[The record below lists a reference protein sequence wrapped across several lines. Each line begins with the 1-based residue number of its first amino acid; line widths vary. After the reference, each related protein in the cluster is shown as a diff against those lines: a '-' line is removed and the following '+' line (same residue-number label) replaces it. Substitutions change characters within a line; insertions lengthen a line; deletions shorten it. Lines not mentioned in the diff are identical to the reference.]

1 MNTSE
6 VSPKANARL
15 NKVQKISKCIRLF
28 IQYGCP
34 MIVLGQFVVVY
45 LASKGLI
52 TLPQPP
58 QPPETY
64 SPDNHNLFN
73 GSLVFCQVATIV
85 VYLAWYYIG
94 LKLFRIF
101 EKGIMFTSET
111 VQCLQI
117 LGIVFLVRF
126 LLELGIFFFFP
137 LLQKIGAHALVWSDL
152 FTGFFIICI
161 GWLIDEARKIQE
173 EQELTV

>member
-1 MNTSE
+1 MNANE
-6 VSPKANARL
+6 ISPKTNARL
-15 NKVQKISKCIRLF
+15 NRIQKISKCIRLF

-34 MIVLGQFVVVY
+34 LIVLGYFVVDL
-45 LASKGLI
+45 LASKGVI
-52 TLPQPP
+52 SLPQPP

-64 SPDNHNLFN
+64 SPDNKNLFN
-73 GSLVFCQVATIV
+73 GYLVFCQVATMV
-85 VYLAWYYIG
+85 VYLVWYYAG

-111 VQCLQI
+111 AKYIQI
-117 LGIVFLVRF
+117 LGIVFLARF
-126 LLELGIFFFFP
+126 LLELGIYFFFP
-137 LLQKIGAHALVWSDL
+137 LLQKIGLHAIVWSDL

-161 GWLIDEARKIQE
+161 GWLIDEARKIRE